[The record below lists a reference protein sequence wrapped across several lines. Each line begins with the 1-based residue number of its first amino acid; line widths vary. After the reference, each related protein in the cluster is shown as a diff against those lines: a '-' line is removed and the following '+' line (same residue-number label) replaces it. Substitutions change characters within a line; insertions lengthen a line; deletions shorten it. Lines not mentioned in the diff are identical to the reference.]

1 LNTGQGVDGKA
12 SSLRQATAG
21 LQKYAKQHGLLYVV
35 TPRLSAI
42 DLRDS
47 EDYAIGRATVPGGSA
62 NPFSQGTSETLLPQ
76 LFDDGRQMFRVG
88 VGEELGV
95 ARFAYIRINDAA
107 AHVPLLDPI
116 EKSGGMLVTDLNAEL
131 GGVPQKD
138 VKLER
143 ERFRVTILKMN
154 GRKISKV
161 RLEEPGIVELV
172 RKAWL
177 LDKARPN
184 AEKRAKELAD
194 LAKSGKEISLT
205 ESLEGKT
212 VTGKKGG
219 LELDEAVTT
228 GTFSWLRQAQV
239 PPLGMQGQTSP
250 PELSRIPSLGR
261 EGERVGPD
269 FMETVFEKLKNGEVG
284 VVSNAERTVY
294 FVVKVVQRSPLNP
307 EGDEE
312 FRERFMAEDV
322 VGGGGFGGQRS
333 PYEYLAASQ
342 RQRLVFEW
350 NKKLEAKYGVD
361 WNDNYR
367 ARIAQ

>member
-1 LNTGQGVDGKA
+1 
-12 SSLRQATAG
+12 
-21 LQKYAKQHGLLYVV
+21 LYVV

-62 NPFSQGTSETLLPQ
+62 NPFSQGTTETLLPQ

-131 GGVPQKD
+131 GFEWIKPGEGIVTLHDYIVAELGGVPQKD

-161 RLEEPGIVELV
+161 RLEEPGIVEQV

-194 LAKSGKEISLT
+194 IAKSGKEKSLT
-205 ESLEGKT
+205 ESLEGKS

-250 PELSRIPSLGR
+250 PELSRIPALGR

-284 VVSNAERTVY
+284 VVSNAQRTVY

-342 RQRLVFEW
+342 RQLLVFEW
-350 NKKLEAKYGVD
+350 NKKLEAKYGVEWD
-361 WNDNYR
+361 ENYR
-367 ARIAQ
+367 ARVAQ